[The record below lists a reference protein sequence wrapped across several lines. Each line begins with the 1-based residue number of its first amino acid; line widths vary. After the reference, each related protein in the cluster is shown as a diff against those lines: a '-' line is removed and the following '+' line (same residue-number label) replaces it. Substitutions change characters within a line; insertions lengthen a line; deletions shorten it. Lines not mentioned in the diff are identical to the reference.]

1 MLRMRSR
8 TCLLA
13 LIVFAGLASFSAVAS
28 ASTLATNQPNPLS
41 GPAYPNAT
49 EAPRPANPSTSGT
62 VQPQV
67 NPLYFGQCAAT
78 ANPLCMWQDAN
89 YGGLF
94 WFRNEST
101 SNKNQWYYVGNL
113 WGTETPFNDRASS
126 VYCRRVACGVSADW
140 PPSNRIYCLPSQW
153 VAGNLAEYVWQDG
166 SSMNDSI
173 SSFNLQSKC

>member
-1 MLRMRSR
+1 MLRVSR
-8 TCLLA
+8 CAQVLA
-13 LIVFAGLASFSAVAS
+13 LGLTLSAACLCMTAVAS
-28 ASTLATNQPNPLS
+28 AATSATLEPGLS

-49 EAPRPANPSTSGT
+49 EPPRLASTSTST
-62 VQPQV
+62 VAAGIK
-67 NPLYFGQCAAT
+67 PLYFEQCAAT

-101 SNKNQWYYVGNL
+101 STINAWHFVGNL

-126 VYCRRVACGVSADW
+126 VYCRRSACGVSADW
-140 PPSNRIYCLPSQW
+140 APSSRAYCLPKQW
-153 VAGNLAEYVWQDG
+153 VSNNLTEYVWQDG

-173 SSFNLQSKC
+173 SSYNLQTGC